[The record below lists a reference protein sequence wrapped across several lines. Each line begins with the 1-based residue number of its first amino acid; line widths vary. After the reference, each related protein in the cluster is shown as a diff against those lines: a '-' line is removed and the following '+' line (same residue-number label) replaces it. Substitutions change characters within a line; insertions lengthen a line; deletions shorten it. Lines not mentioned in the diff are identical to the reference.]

1 MPTVILAALPS
12 ILNSFV
18 SMLGVINA
26 GGKVASTD
34 ILLLLSKLDDLIKL
48 VDANDV
54 EWRKNNPG

>member
-18 SMLGVINA
+18 SMLSVINA